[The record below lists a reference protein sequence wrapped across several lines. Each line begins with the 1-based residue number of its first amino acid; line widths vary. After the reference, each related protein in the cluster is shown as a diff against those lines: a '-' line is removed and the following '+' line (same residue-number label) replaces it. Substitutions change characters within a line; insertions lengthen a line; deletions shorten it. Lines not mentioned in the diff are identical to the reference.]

1 MKLIHKLFLAFFI
14 TNLILVGL
22 MFAFLYMSF
31 ATGFNHFVEQ
41 EEKKHIA
48 HVKQQLTELYS
59 ELGNWQPISQNTP
72 LWRSIVAPQKEQENQ
87 QDESNDNNRRHVEAN
102 DPPPAPSLLWIN
114 LPVDSLKTGQ
124 RISLYNKNKKVIVG
138 KENLNDNTH
147 IEPILLKNE
156 LIGWLGFMPSHLVQS
171 SPAEAF
177 VSAQFQNYFT
187 VTLMVILLA
196 FTMAILLSRHLIKPI
211 DQIIV
216 GTKALNVGNFASRI
230 KPTTQDELATLADNV
245 NALAETL
252 EQNRESRF
260 QWMSDTSHELRTP
273 LSVLRSH
280 LIAVQDGVFV
290 ADVTRINLLLNQVD
304 TLSHIVDDLY
314 QLSHKDTATLTY
326 QTSNVDIIESLLQT
340 LESYRGRLDQQS
352 ITVDCSELTA
362 AQECIINGD
371 KDRLQQLFINLLEN
385 TCRYTESPGKLI
397 LKANKVGHQV
407 ELVMQDSPP
416 EVQTEELTRLF
427 ERFYRVEKSR
437 NRELGGAGLGLALCQ
452 QIVNAHGG
460 TISLHK
466 SPLGG
471 LEVKINFPLVE
482 V

>member
-1 MKLIHKLFLAFFI
+1 
-14 TNLILVGL
+14 

-31 ATGFNHFVEQ
+31 ATGFNNFVEQ

-59 ELGNWQPISQNTP
+59 ELGNWQPITQNTP
-72 LWRSIVAPQKEQENQ
+72 LWRSIVAPQKKQEHQ
-87 QDESNDNNRRHVEAN
+87 QDETKDNSSHHVGA
-102 DPPPAPSLLWIN
+102 DAPPPAPSLLWIN

-124 RISLYNKNKKVIVG
+124 RISLYNKDKKVIVG
-138 KENLNDNTH
+138 KENLNDNKQ
-147 IEPILLKNE
+147 IEPMLLKGQ

-177 VSAQFQNYFT
+177 ISAQFHNYFM

-196 FTMAILLSRHLIKPI
+196 FTMAILLSRHLIEPI
-211 DQIIV
+211 EQIIV

-230 KPTTQDELATLADNV
+230 KPTTHDELATLADNV

-290 ADVTRINLLLNQVD
+290 ADSKRISLLLSQVD
-304 TLSHIVDDLY
+304 TLSHIVDGLA
-314 QLSHKDTATLTY
+314 QLSRTETASLTY
-326 QTSNVDIIESLLQT
+326 DATKVDVINSLEHS
-340 LESYRGRLDQQS
+340 LERYSSRFEQQNLTIDRGA
-352 ITVDCSELTA
+352 LTA
-362 AQECIINGD
+362 AGKCIIIGD
-371 KDRLQQLFINLLEN
+371 KERLQQLFVNLLEN
-385 TCRYTESPGKLI
+385 TCRYTDSPGQLI
-397 LKANKVGHQV
+397 VKANKVDYHV
-407 ELVMQDSPP
+407 ELLIQDSAPG
-416 EVQTEELTRLF
+416 VCADDLAKLF
-427 ERFYRVEKSR
+427 DRFFRVEKSR
-437 NRELGGAGLGLALCQ
+437 NRELGGSGLGLALCK
-452 QIVNAHGG
+452 QIVDAHGG
-460 TISLHK
+460 RISLHD

-471 LEVKINFPLVE
+471 LEVKVVLPLAE
-482 V
+482 A

>member
-1 MKLIHKLFLAFFI
+1 
-14 TNLILVGL
+14 

-31 ATGFNHFVEQ
+31 ATGFNNFVEQ

-59 ELGNWQPISQNTP
+59 ELGNWQPITQNTP
-72 LWRSIVAPQKEQENQ
+72 LWRSIVAPQKKQEHQ
-87 QDESNDNNRRHVEAN
+87 QDETKDNSSHHVGAN
-102 DPPPAPSLLWIN
+102 APPPAPSLLWIS

-124 RISLYNKNKKVIVG
+124 RISLYNKDKKVIVG
-138 KENLNDNTH
+138 KENLNDNTL
-147 IEPILLKNE
+147 IEPILLNNA
-156 LIGWLGFMPSHLVQS
+156 LIGWLGFNPSHLVES

-177 VSAQFQNYFT
+177 VNAQFQNYFT

-211 DQIIV
+211 EQIIV

-230 KPTTQDELATLADNV
+230 KPTTHDELATLADNV

-290 ADVTRINLLLNQVD
+290 ADSKRISLLLSQVD
-304 TLSHIVDDLY
+304 TLSHIVDDLA
-314 QLSHKDTATLTY
+314 QLSHRDTATLTY
-326 QTSNVDIIESLLQT
+326 DANSVDVIESLMQT
-340 LESYRGRLDQQS
+340 LESYRGRLDQQN
-352 ITVDCSELTA
+352 IILDCRELTA
-362 AQECIINGD
+362 TQKCIINGD
-371 KDRLQQLFINLLEN
+371 KERLQQLFINLLEN

-397 LKANKVGHQV
+397 LKANRIGHQV
-407 ELVMQDSPP
+407 VLVMQDSPP
-416 EVQTEELTRLF
+416 GVQTEELTRLF

-460 TISLHK
+460 SISLHE

-471 LEVKINFPLVE
+471 LEVKIIFPLVE